1 MKFNAVLRA
10 QSKDPHLVSQCN
22 EICRGN
28 KYATSIHAT
37 NSCVLK
43 LSKLT
48 VACKVYR
55 GIKVRERPAAA
66 PGGSPPRVGRAR
78 LATLSDRRV
87 TSLTATPDLR
97 TL

>member
-1 MKFNAVLRA
+1 MVPRADMKFNAVLRA

-55 GIKVRERPAAA
+55 GIKVRERPAPLGRVSDELALPRFPIAA
-66 PGGSPPRVGRAR
+66 SHP
-78 LATLSDRRV
+78 
-87 TSLTATPDLR
+87 
-97 TL
+97 